1 MKTQTIF
8 KRYAMSLGLSAALGL
23 GIHAPA
29 SAQISGDVVKIG
41 FASDMSGLYSDLDGP
56 GGAEAVRMAI
66 ADFGGEVNG
75 KKIEL
80 LVMDHQNKADV
91 AAAKSREWIDV
102 QKADLLLGGVNSG
115 VGLAMSRVAAEKK
128 TVYIS
133 VGAGTA
139 RLTNEECT
147 PYTINYV
154 LDTIAQARVAG
165 KAVTSQGGKSWYF
178 LVADYA
184 FGHSLEKDTTTVI
197 EANGGKVLGS
207 VRHPV
212 SASDFSSFLMQ
223 AQGSK
228 AQVLGLADAGT
239 DLHNA
244 VKAASEF
251 GINKTMKLTAM
262 MQFLTDTHTMGL
274 KATQGMLLSDAWYW
288 DLDADSRAWSK
299 RYFAKMK
306 KMPTVLQAGAYSSA
320 TLYLNAV
327 KQAGTD
333 NAEKV
338 MATLKTMKVN
348 DMFAKNGY
356 IRADGRM
363 VHDYY
368 LMEVKKPSESKYPWD
383 YYKVVAKVPGE
394 QAFNTQAESKCALWK

>member
-1 MKTQTIF
+1 VNSTMKTQLNSV
-8 KRYAMSLGLSAALGL
+8 ALAVAAACLGFA
-23 GIHAPA
+23 APA

-41 FASDMSGLYSDLDGP
+41 FATDMSGLYSDLDGP
-56 GGAEAVRMAI
+56 GGVEAVKMAI
-66 ADFGGEVNG
+66 ADFGGQVNG

-102 QKADLLLGGVNSG
+102 QKADMLLGGVNSG
-115 VGLAMSRVAAEKK
+115 VGLAMSRVAADKK

-133 VGAGTA
+133 AGAGTA

-154 LDTIAQARVAG
+154 LDTVAQARVAG
-165 KAVTSQGGKSWYF
+165 QAVTARGGKNWYF

-184 FGHSLEKDTTTVI
+184 FGHSLEKDTTEVV
-197 EANGGKVLGS
+197 NKSGGKVLGS
-207 VRHPV
+207 IRHPV

-223 AQGSK
+223 AQASK
-228 AQVLGLADAGT
+228 AQVLGLADAGS

-251 GINKTMKLTAM
+251 GITKNMKLIAM

-274 KATQGMLLSDAWYW
+274 NTTQGMLLSDAWYW

-299 RYFAKMK
+299 RYFAKTK
-306 KMPTVLQAGAYSSA
+306 KMPTVLQAGAYSA
-320 TLYLNAV
+320 TMLYLNAV
-327 KQAGTD
+327 KESGTD
-333 NAEKV
+333 NADKV
-338 MATLKTMKVN
+338 MAKLKSMKIN

-356 IRADGRM
+356 IRPDGRM

-383 YYKVVAKVPGE
+383 YYKVLAKVPGE
-394 QAFNTQAESKCALWK
+394 QAFNSKAESKCTLWK